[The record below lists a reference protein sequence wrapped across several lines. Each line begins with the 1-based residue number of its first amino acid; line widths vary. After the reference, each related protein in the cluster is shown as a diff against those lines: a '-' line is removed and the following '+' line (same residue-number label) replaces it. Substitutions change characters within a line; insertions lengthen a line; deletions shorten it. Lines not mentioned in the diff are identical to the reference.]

1 MFVCLKYA
9 ELLHTFTK
17 PFFTGAK
24 AFAIW
29 TLPQI
34 QYKNPNV
41 QITTFLNQTP
51 SPYITCYLDGG
62 TKVLFDVDGQT
73 KEEIIERI
81 YKTLGKSK
89 KKLQAEELAA
99 QKKDNP
105 ANFGRHN
112 DRYCLCSE
120 PGQVPCPSFI
130 PLPKVWRGKFVNE
143 NMED

>member
-1 MFVCLKYA
+1 M
-9 ELLHTFTK
+9 

-24 AFAIW
+24 DFAIW

-73 KEEIIERI
+73 KEEIIERL

-89 KKLQAEELAA
+89 KNKLILYMIFQ
-99 QKKDNP
+99 
-105 ANFGRHN
+105 
-112 DRYCLCSE
+112 Y
-120 PGQVPCPSFI
+120 
-130 PLPKVWRGKFVNE
+130 
-143 NMED
+143 